1 MNPGAPPGGAPGSA
15 SPPGSAP
22 QGAGHWWVQRLTA
35 IALVPLTIWFVPS
48 MAMLAGKSHGAVV
61 AWLGAP
67 LNAMLMSLLLA
78 ATFTHLW
85 LGLGSIIEDYVHT
98 ERRHVGTM
106 ITMKIAVA
114 GMALASFFAVA
125 KIAFGG

>member
-1 MNPGAPPGGAPGSA
+1 MSLGDPSGGAGGPGSA
-15 SPPGSAP
+15 KE
-22 QGAGHWWVQRLTA
+22 GAGHWWAQRLTA

-67 LNAMLMSLLLA
+67 LNAILMALLLA
-78 ATFTHLW
+78 ATLYHLW
-85 LGLGSIIEDYVHT
+85 LGLESIIEDYVHT
-98 ERRHVGTM
+98 ERRHIGTM
-106 ITMKIAVA
+106 IAMKIAVA
-114 GMALASFFAVA
+114 VLALAALFAVA

>member
-1 MNPGAPPGGAPGSA
+1 MSPGAPTGGAGGSGSA
-15 SPPGSAP
+15 KE
-22 QGAGHWWVQRLTA
+22 GAGHWWAQRLTA

-67 LNAMLMSLLLA
+67 LNAMLMALLLA
-78 ATFTHLW
+78 ATFYHLW
-85 LGLGSIIEDYVHT
+85 LGLEAIIEDYVHT
-98 ERRHVGTM
+98 ERRHIGTM
-106 ITMKIAVA
+106 IAMKIAVA
-114 GMALASFFAVA
+114 VLALAALFAVA

>member
-1 MNPGAPPGGAPGSA
+1 MSPGAPTGGAGGPSSA
-15 SPPGSAP
+15 KE
-22 QGAGHWWVQRLTA
+22 GAGHWWAQRLTA

-67 LNAMLMSLLLA
+67 LNAILMALLLA
-78 ATFTHLW
+78 VTFYHVW
-85 LGLGSIIEDYVHT
+85 LGLEAIIEDYVHT
-98 ERRHVGTM
+98 ERRHIATL
-106 ITMKIAVA
+106 IAMKIAVA
-114 GMALASFFAVA
+114 VLALAAFFAVA

>member
-1 MNPGAPPGGAPGSA
+1 MSPGSA
-15 SPPGSAP
+15 PPPGSAP
-22 QGAGHWWVQRLTA
+22 QGAGHWWAQKLIA

-67 LNAMLMSLLLA
+67 LNAMLMALLLA

-98 ERRHVGTM
+98 RRRHIATM
-106 ITMKIAVA
+106 IAMKIAVA
-114 GMALASFFAVA
+114 VLALAAFFAIA

>member
-1 MNPGAPPGGAPGSA
+1 MSPGAPTGRADDPGSA
-15 SPPGSAP
+15 KE
-22 QGAGHWWVQRLTA
+22 GAGHWWAQRLTA

-67 LNAMLMSLLLA
+67 LNAILMALLLA
-78 ATFTHLW
+78 VTFYHVW
-85 LGLGSIIEDYVHT
+85 LGLEAIIEDYVHT
-98 ERRHVGTM
+98 ERRHIATL
-106 ITMKIAVA
+106 IAMKIAVA
-114 GMALASFFAVA
+114 VLALAAFFAVA

>member
-1 MNPGAPPGGAPGSA
+1 MSPGTPPGRDDD
-15 SPPGSAP
+15 PGSAP
-22 QGAGHWWVQRLTA
+22 QGAGHWWAQRLTA

-67 LNAMLMSLLLA
+67 LNAMLMALLLA
-78 ATFTHLW
+78 VTFYHVW
-85 LGLGSIIEDYVHT
+85 LGLESIIEDYVHT

-106 ITMKIAVA
+106 IAMKIAVA
-114 GMALASFFAVA
+114 VLALAAFFAVA

>member
-1 MNPGAPPGGAPGSA
+1 MSPGTPPGGAGG
-15 SPPGSAP
+15 PGSAP
-22 QGAGHWWVQRLTA
+22 QGAGHWWAQKLTS

-67 LNAMLMSLLLA
+67 LNAMLMALLLA
-78 ATFTHLW
+78 ATFHHLW

-98 ERRHVGTM
+98 ERRHIGTM
-106 ITMKIAVA
+106 IAMKIAVA
-114 GMALASFFAVA
+114 VLALAAFFAVA

>member
-1 MNPGAPPGGAPGSA
+1 MSPGTPPGRAPG
-15 SPPGSAP
+15 PGSAP
-22 QGAGHWWVQRLTA
+22 QGAGHWWAQKLTA

-67 LNAMLMSLLLA
+67 LNAILMALLLA
-78 ATFTHLW
+78 ATFYHLM
-85 LGLGSIIEDYVHT
+85 LGLESIIEDYVHT

-106 ITMKIAVA
+106 IAMKTAVA
-114 GMALASFFAVA
+114 VLALAALFAVA

>member
-1 MNPGAPPGGAPGSA
+1 M
-15 SPPGSAP
+15 
-22 QGAGHWWVQRLTA
+22 
-35 IALVPLTIWFVPS
+35 PLTIWFVPS

-67 LNAMLMSLLLA
+67 LNALLMALLLA

-85 LGLGSIIEDYVHT
+85 LGLESIIEDYVHT
-98 ERRHVGTM
+98 ERRHIGTM
-106 ITMKIAVA
+106 IAMKIAVA
-114 GMALASFFAVA
+114 VLALAAFFAIA